1 MNAVVSSRSGGNP
14 PRYVQDLLNGAGAR
28 HSAFHSAVAGQRWIL
43 FVLAVAL
50 GLFGWWMSSA
60 PLSGAVVVQGIVKS
74 ELNRKVIQHQEGGIV
89 SEILVRDGQK
99 VAAGQV
105 LTYISDVRSDV
116 GRDVLRSQF
125 AAELLRK
132 KRLEA
137 EVEVAPAFNAA
148 SFAKLAK
155 ADADLVGREQRLF
168 DARRRNLDEQVAS
181 LLSQVGDVDA
191 QIVGLKVQQTSTES
205 GLKLAR
211 DEFRV
216 NEELAVQGYVQKTRL
231 MTLERTVVEYD
242 ARLGQMTS
250 DIAAAQQKIQ
260 DLHLRAA
267 QARNTYQQ
275 QAADELK
282 DATVRS
288 REMEERLRASEDLA
302 NRQAVRSPVA
312 GTVMGLRIAA
322 PGLTVGP
329 RETLM
334 EIVPAEERLVI
345 EGKVRLEDI
354 AHVQVGAQAEVRL
367 TAYESRRTPRLP
379 AKVEFVSADRMVD
392 NQNGTSWFIAQL
404 SIAPAELDKLPD
416 IKLQSGMPAEVYVA
430 TPARSVASYLLGPLD
445 SFRAKALRE
454 P

>member
-1 MNAVVSSRSGGNP
+1 M
-14 PRYVQDLLNGAGAR
+14 
-28 HSAFHSAVAGQRWIL
+28 
-43 FVLAVAL
+43 
-50 GLFGWWMSSA
+50 
-60 PLSGAVVVQGIVKS
+60 QGIVKS

-99 VAAGQV
+99 VVAGQI

-116 GRDVLRSQF
+116 GRDVLRSQY

-137 EVEVAPAFNAA
+137 ESELAPAFNAGA
-148 SFAKLAK
+148 FGQLAK
-155 ADADLVGREQRLF
+155 ADVALVGREQRLF

-181 LLSQVGDVDA
+181 LTSQVGDVDA
-191 QIVGLKVQQTSTES
+191 QIIGLRTQQASTES

-211 DEFRV
+211 DELKL

-231 MTLERTVVEYD
+231 LTLERTVVEYD
-242 ARLGQMTS
+242 ARLGQMHS

-322 PGLTVGP
+322 PGLNVGP

-334 EIVPAEERLVI
+334 EIVPAEERQVI
-345 EGKVRLEDI
+345 EGRVRLEDI
-354 AHVQVGAQAEVRL
+354 AHVHVGADAEVRL
-367 TAYESRRTPRLP
+367 TAYDHRRTPRLP
-379 AKVEFVSADRMVD
+379 AKVDFVSADRVQD
-392 NQNGTSWFIAQL
+392 PQNNGSSWFVAQL
-404 SIAPAELDKLPD
+404 RIAPADLASYPD
-416 IKLQSGMPAEVYVA
+416 ITLQTGMPAEVYVA
-430 TPARSVASYLLGPLD
+430 TPARSMVSYLLGPID